1 MRHVRV
7 LTALAGVVLA
17 VSACGSDDGGSGSS
31 GDAKA
36 DPFKGLTAEQILD
49 KATKA
54 AGDAKSVHMK
64 GEIKE
69 DDNAFKIDMAIEEG
83 KGADGTI
90 AAEGQEIALRQ
101 VGKTLYIKGG
111 PFAELSPSLKDKWIK
126 TEGSDADEFNDITSM
141 DKVFEDMLKP
151 EGKIE
156 IVAGKEIDGKQTVGL
171 KDAAGS
177 DGKTDD
183 KGILYISKEGQPYPL
198 LIEST
203 GAAGGLSFVEWNES
217 VDVAAPAKGDTVTQ
231 KEAQEAAK
239 G

>member
-17 VSACGSDDGGSGSS
+17 LSACGSGDGDDSS
-31 GDAKA
+31 SETKS
-36 DPFKGLTAEQILD
+36 DPFKGLTAQQILD

-69 DDNAFKIDMAIEEG
+69 EDSTFNIDMAIEEG

-90 AAEGQEIALRQ
+90 SAEGQEIQLRQ
-101 VGKTLYIKGG
+101 IGKTLYIKGG
-111 PFAELSPSLKDKWIK
+111 PVAELAPSLKDKWIK
-126 TEGSDADEFNDITSM
+126 AEGDSADEFNDITSM

-183 KGILYISKEGQPYPL
+183 KGILYISKEGPAYPL

-203 GAAGGLSFVEWNES
+203 GTSGGLSFVEWNES
-217 VDVAAPAKGDTVTQ
+217 IDVKAPAKGDTVTE